1 MANMTKA
8 AMALNELDNENKVN
22 TAFSLEEIRK
32 RNNINIILPYAPDG
46 SEDPDNY
53 NQYEFVTVNG
63 KTTQIRKGE
72 IVGVSWEIYE
82 ALKHSKEYANQKI
95 LA

>member
-1 MANMTKA
+1 MANMSKA
-8 AMALNELDNENKVN
+8 AMALDELDKQTSGAKEVF
-22 TAFSLEEIRK
+22 TLEEIRQ
-32 RNNINIILPYAPDG
+32 RNNINILLPYVNDDD
-46 SEDPDNY
+46 DPDNY

-72 IVGVSWEIYE
+72 VVGVSWKIYE

>member
-1 MANMTKA
+1 MANMSKA
-8 AMALNELDNENKVN
+8 AMALDELDKQTSGAKEVF
-22 TAFSLEEIRK
+22 TLEEIRQ
-32 RNNINIILPYAPDG
+32 RNSINILLPYVNDDD
-46 SEDPDNY
+46 DPDNY

-72 IVGVSWEIYE
+72 VVGVSWKIYE